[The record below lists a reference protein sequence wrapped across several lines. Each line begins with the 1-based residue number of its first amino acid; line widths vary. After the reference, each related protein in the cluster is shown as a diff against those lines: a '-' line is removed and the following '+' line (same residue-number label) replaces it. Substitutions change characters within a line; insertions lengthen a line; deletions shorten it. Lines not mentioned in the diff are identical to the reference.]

1 MYIQLLSLAL
11 CPFSCSFQII
21 GLLVLSPDRHSC
33 WLEGN
38 ERKAQLQIISSPLMP
53 QIYQGGGRI
62 LLESWGM
69 VHFTDCSFI
78 QKQQILRGLSAKC
91 SFIVMPSRSNLM
103 GTKFT
108 VFDNALSP
116 ERALPDMS
124 NARQELAGII
134 YVSHEAALH
143 YICKLCLR
151 LHQKRC

>member
-11 CPFSCSFQII
+11 CLFSCSFQIT
-21 GLLVLSPDRHSC
+21 GLLVLSPYRHSC

-38 ERKAQLQIISSPLMP
+38 ERKAQLQITSSPLMP
-53 QIYQGGGRI
+53 QIYQGEERI

-69 VHFTDCSFI
+69 VHKFLKST
-78 QKQQILRGLSAKC
+78 RAKC
-91 SFIVMPSRSNLM
+91 SSFIAMSSRSNLM